1 MKKLKSIKISGII
14 LPLYAFVMIV
24 LAIVISLG
32 KLPLNMVGITLLL
45 VALGHLL
52 YYIGEKLPI
61 MNAYLGGGS
70 VFTLIGATLLST
82 FHLIPAHV
90 IGAVG
95 KFMGGQ
101 FGFLDFY
108 IAALI
113 CGSILGMNRKL
124 LIKASTK
131 FIPVALVTMVVGFF
145 AVGFM
150 GMLLGKGFA
159 HSVMYVSMPMMAGGM
174 GAGITPLSQIYAS
187 GLFHGNQ
194 TAIFSQLAP
203 AVTFG
208 NIIAIIGALS
218 ISKVFAKTKYNGH
231 GTLITAT
238 KEELAKPKI
247 VLDAQQIGVGLLFS
261 FSLTT
266 NFINIHSLILNNF
279 FPKVHEYAFMIIIV
293 FIIKATDTVP
303 KKLEDAVVMFNQ
315 VIMTN
320 LTHAVLAGIGLAL
333 IDLKTLASAFTWQ
346 FVVLCL
352 TSVIAMGLTSWFLG
366 LALGMYPVET
376 AIGAGM
382 INNSMGG
389 TGNIAV
395 LSASDRMEMIAFAQM
410 ANRLCGAIVL
420 IMGGI
425 LIRFFYH

>member
-1 MKKLKSIKISGII
+1 MKKLKEIKISGIS
-14 LPLYAFVMIV
+14 LPLYAFFMIV
-24 LAIVISLG
+24 LAVTIGLG

-45 VALGHLL
+45 VLLGHLL
-52 YYIGEKLPI
+52 YFIGEKLPI
-61 MNAYLGGGS
+61 MNSYLGGGS
-70 VFTLIGATLLST
+70 VFTLLGATLLSF
-82 FHLIPAHV
+82 FHIIPANV
-90 IGAVG
+90 IDAVG

-113 CGSILGMNRKL
+113 CGSILGMNRSL
-124 LIKASTK
+124 LVKASAK

-145 AVGFM
+145 AVG
-150 GMLLGKGFA
+150 
-159 HSVMYVSMPMMAGGM
+159 GM
-174 GAGITPLSQIYAS
+174 GAGITPLSQIYAD
-187 GLFHGNQ
+187 GLANGNQ

-218 ISKVFAKTKYNGH
+218 ISKIFAKSKYNGH
-231 GTLITAT
+231 GTLVSAT

-247 VLDAQQIGVGLLFS
+247 EFDATKIGVGMLYAFTLLMVGV
-261 FSLTT
+261 
-266 NFINIHSLILNNF
+266 ILNKF
-279 FPKVHEYAFMIIIV
+279 FPNIHEYAFMIIIV
-293 FIIKATDTVP
+293 FVLKAFDAVP
-303 KKLEDAVVMFNQ
+303 KELEESVVMFNQ
-315 VIMTN
+315 IIMTN

-333 IDLKTLASAFTWQ
+333 IDLTTLGSALTWQ
-346 FVVLCL
+346 FIVLCL

-425 LIRFFYH
+425 LIRFFY

>member
-1 MKKLKSIKISGII
+1 MKDLKTIKISGIP
-14 LPLYAFVMIV
+14 LPLYAFF
-24 LAIVISLG
+24 IVILASVIALG

-45 VALGHLL
+45 VVLGHLL

-61 MNAYLGGGS
+61 VNSYLGGGS
-70 VFTLIGATLLST
+70 VFTLIGATLLS
-82 FHLIPAHV
+82 FGHVIPKNV

-95 KFMGGQ
+95 KFMSGQ

-131 FIPVALVTMVVGFF
+131 FIPVTLVTMVIGFF
-145 AVGFM
+145 AVGGM

-187 GLFHGNQ
+187 GLAHGSQ
-194 TAIFSQLAP
+194 AAIFSQLAP

-208 NIIAIIGALS
+208 NIMAIIGALS
-218 ISKVFAKTKYNGH
+218 ISKVFANTKYNGH
-231 GTLITAT
+231 GTLISAT
-238 KEELAKPKI
+238 KEELERPKI
-247 VLDAQQIGVGLLFS
+247 KLDAQRIGVGMLFAFTLLMVGC
-261 FSLTT
+261 L
-266 NFINIHSLILNNF
+266 LNNF

-293 FIIKATDTVP
+293 FIIKATNTVP
-303 KKLEDAVVMFNQ
+303 KQLEESVIMFNE
-315 VIMTN
+315 VVMTN

-333 IDLKTLASAFTWQ
+333 IDLKTLASALTWQ
-346 FVVLCL
+346 FVILCL
-352 TSVIAMGLTSWFLG
+352 TSVVAMGLASWFLG
-366 LALGMYPVET
+366 KILGMYPVET

-410 ANRLCGAIVL
+410 GNRLCGAIVL

-425 LIRFFYH
+425 LIRLFYP

>member
-1 MKKLKSIKISGII
+1 MKKLKEIKISGIS
-14 LPLYAFVMIV
+14 LPLYAFFMIV
-24 LAIVISLG
+24 LAVTIGLG

-45 VALGHLL
+45 VLLGHLL
-52 YYIGEKLPI
+52 YFIGEKLPI
-61 MNAYLGGGS
+61 MNSYLGGGS
-70 VFTLIGATLLST
+70 VFTLLGATLLSF
-82 FHLIPAHV
+82 FHIIPANV
-90 IGAVG
+90 IDAVG

-108 IAALI
+108 IATLI
-113 CGSILGMNRKL
+113 CGSILGMNRSL
-124 LIKASTK
+124 LVKASAK

-145 AVGFM
+145 AVGGM
-150 GMLLGKGFA
+150 GVLLGNGFA
-159 HSVMYVSMPMMAGGM
+159 DSVMYVSMPMMSGGM
-174 GAGITPLSQIYAS
+174 GAGITPLSQIYAD
-187 GLFHGNQ
+187 GLANGNQ

-218 ISKVFAKTKYNGH
+218 ISKIFAKSKYNGH
-231 GTLITAT
+231 GTLVSAT

-247 VLDAQQIGVGLLFS
+247 EFDATKIGVGMLYAFTLLMVGV
-261 FSLTT
+261 
-266 NFINIHSLILNNF
+266 ILNKF
-279 FPKVHEYAFMIIIV
+279 FPNIHEYAFMIIIV
-293 FIIKATDTVP
+293 FVLKAFDAVP
-303 KKLEDAVVMFNQ
+303 KELEESVVMFNQ
-315 VIMTN
+315 IIMTN

-333 IDLKTLASAFTWQ
+333 IDLTTLGSALTWQ
-346 FVVLCL
+346 FIVLCL

-425 LIRFFYH
+425 LIRFFY

>member
-1 MKKLKSIKISGII
+1 MKNFKDIKISGIS
-14 LPLYAFVMIV
+14 LPLYVFFMIV
-24 LAIVISLG
+24 IAGAIALD
-32 KLPLNMVGITLLL
+32 KLPLNMVGLTLLL
-45 VALGHLL
+45 VALGHFL

-61 MNAYLGGGS
+61 MNSYLGGGS
-70 VFTLIGATLLST
+70 VFTLIGATLLAS

-90 IGAVG
+90 ITAVG

-113 CGSILGMNRKL
+113 CGSILGMNRNL
-124 LIKASTK
+124 LVKASTK
-131 FIPVALVTMVVGFF
+131 FIPVALGTMVVGFF
-145 AVGFM
+145 SVGLV
-150 GMLLGKGFA
+150 GVLLGQGFA

-174 GAGITPLSQIYAS
+174 GAGITPLSQIYAA
-187 GLFHGNQ
+187 GLAHGNQ
-194 TAIFSQLAP
+194 AAIFSQLAP
-203 AVTFG
+203 SVTFG
-208 NIIAIIGALS
+208 NIIAVIGALL
-218 ISKVFAKTKYNGH
+218 ISKVFANSKYNGH
-231 GTLITAT
+231 GTLISAT
-238 KEELAKPKI
+238 KEELEKPKI
-247 VLDAQQIGVGLLFS
+247 TLDAQKIGVGMLFA
-261 FSLTT
+261 FSLLTVGC
-266 NFINIHSLILNNF
+266 ILNNF

-293 FIIKATDTVP
+293 FILKAVNIVP
-303 KKLEDAVVMFNQ
+303 KKLEASVVMFNQ

-320 LTHAVLAGIGLAL
+320 LTHAVLAGIGLAM
-333 IDLKTLASAFTWQ
+333 IDLTTLESAFTWQ

-352 TSVIAMGLTSWFLG
+352 TSVISMGLCSWFLG
-366 LALGMYPVET
+366 MALGMYPVET

-395 LSASDRMEMIAFAQM
+395 LSAADRMEMIAFAQM

-420 IMGGI
+420 ILGGI

>member
-1 MKKLKSIKISGII
+1 MKKLKEIKISGTS
-14 LPLYAFVMIV
+14 LPLYAFFMIV
-24 LAIVISLG
+24 LAVTIGLG

-45 VALGHLL
+45 VLLGHLL
-52 YYIGEKLPI
+52 YFIGEKLPI
-61 MNAYLGGGS
+61 MNSYLGGGS
-70 VFTLIGATLLST
+70 VFTLLGATLLSF
-82 FHLIPAHV
+82 FHIIPANV
-90 IGAVG
+90 IDAVG

-113 CGSILGMNRKL
+113 CGSILGMNRSL
-124 LIKASTK
+124 LVKASAK

-145 AVGFM
+145 AVGGM
-150 GMLLGKGFA
+150 GVLLGNGFA
-159 HSVMYVSMPMMAGGM
+159 DSVMYVSMPMMSGGM
-174 GAGITPLSQIYAS
+174 GAGITPLSQIYAD
-187 GLFHGNQ
+187 GLANGNQ

-218 ISKVFAKTKYNGH
+218 ISKIFAKSKYNGH
-231 GTLITAT
+231 GTLVSAT

-247 VLDAQQIGVGLLFS
+247 EFDATKIGVGMLYAFTLLMVGV
-261 FSLTT
+261 
-266 NFINIHSLILNNF
+266 ILNKF
-279 FPKVHEYAFMIIIV
+279 FPNIHEYAFMIIIV
-293 FIIKATDTVP
+293 FVLKAFDAVP
-303 KKLEDAVVMFNQ
+303 KELEESVVMFNQ
-315 VIMTN
+315 IIMTN

-333 IDLKTLASAFTWQ
+333 IDLTTLGSALTWQ
-346 FVVLCL
+346 FIVLCL

-425 LIRFFYH
+425 LIRFFY